1 MMGYMEI
8 FRTIRDAD
16 VGSVEAA
23 PGDFRERS
31 AARAV
36 VFDGER
42 KVALLYSM
50 KNRYHK
56 LPGGGVEEGEDVEA
70 ALRRE
75 LLEEIGC
82 AVGAVREVGAIEE
95 YRNKF
100 KLHQFSYCYIADV
113 LGEKGVPHL
122 EEGEIAEGFV
132 TEWLDLDLA
141 IQTLA
146 DEAGVEDYQGK
157 FMQMREQLFLR
168 EAKKI
173 VDGIGCVERVCI

>member
-1 MMGYMEI
+1 MEI
-8 FRTIRDAD
+8 FKIIRDAD
-16 VGSVEAA
+16 VGSVEVV
-23 PGDFRERS
+23 PGDFRERR

-42 KVALLYSM
+42 KVALLHSM

-56 LPGGGVEEGEDVEA
+56 LPGGGVEEEEDLED

-82 AVGAVREVGAIEE
+82 AVKNIRGVGAIEE

-113 LGEKGVPHL
+113 SGEKGVPHL

-132 TEWLDLDLA
+132 TEWLDLDSA
-141 IQTLA
+141 IKTLE
-146 DEAGVEDYQGK
+146 DEEGVDDYQGK
-157 FMQMREQLFLR
+157 FIQMRDLAFLK

-173 VDGIGCVERVCI
+173 IGK